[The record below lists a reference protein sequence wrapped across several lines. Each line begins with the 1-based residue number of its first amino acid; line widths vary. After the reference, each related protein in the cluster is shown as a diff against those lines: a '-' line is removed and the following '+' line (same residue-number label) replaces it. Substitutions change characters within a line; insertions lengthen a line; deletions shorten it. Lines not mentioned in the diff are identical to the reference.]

1 MLPVFLGTVNFKILL
16 RDNRQPR
23 YSSLQS
29 GSTIRF
35 APPCQIRSPIDHPHI
50 VTPSS
55 GFPVIIIIYIPGY
68 GGEIS
73 TLSRYEKRNPGL
85 LTARRDQVIVLS
97 TFYLDGKTREPQLET
112 ISGDRVL
119 VRGDESLEPRSRDG
133 GRGGGERGAGSG
145 ERRGREKEKELAP
158 TFLSRCER
166 SNRRISLVHPLH
178 TMRQPGRTAEV
189 ES

>member
-133 GRGGGERGAGSG
+133 GRGGGSGERGAKRKREG
-145 ERRGREKEKELAP
+145 ERTGPDIFVALRKVK
-158 TFLSRCER
+158 
-166 SNRRISLVHPLH
+166 
-178 TMRQPGRTAEV
+178 
-189 ES
+189 